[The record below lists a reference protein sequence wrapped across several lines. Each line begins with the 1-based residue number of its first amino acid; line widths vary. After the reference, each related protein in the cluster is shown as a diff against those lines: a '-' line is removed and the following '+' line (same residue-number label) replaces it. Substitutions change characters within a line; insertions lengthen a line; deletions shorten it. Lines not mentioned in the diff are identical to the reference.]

1 MFAEEFDRRTRAI
14 MDFVLEQASRNLP
27 DDGYESRKIVAQRL
41 ILCARDGKTKLDE
54 LTTAA
59 QLAVIELIAAADD
72 IELIAPAD
80 ELRRREMR

>member
-27 DDGYESRKIVAQRL
+27 DDGHESRKIVAQRL